1 MINLPF
7 TFLVGVLMFE
17 IGIAFGND
25 TKSCLEN
32 QGLALSVVDVLID
45 MECATNEG
53 KYYYQVIS
61 GFFYVYCK

>member
-1 MINLPF
+1 
-7 TFLVGVLMFE
+7 MFE

-53 KYYYQVIS
+53 KYYYQLRASIEAYYFVS
-61 GFFYVYCK
+61 KLLSKN